1 MSQDNLTEDFAHER
15 GPATLSEAFFDAHY
29 AKVWRLE
36 KSSPQCLTISEAYQ
50 FQNQVCEKRIARG
63 ESVVGYKVGCT
74 SRAIRSQLGLA
85 EPISARLFAPHVTGG
100 RIAIDWT
107 AYCHCAIE
115 PEMVLRI
122 GQDLSGTDL
131 SDEELIQSIS
141 YVSPGIELH
150 DYKFWHQ
157 PPTAQELICS
167 GGIHAGLIV
176 GDAKVS
182 PQALTFGRE
191 KFFVYRNN
199 DLVASSRADEIMG
212 GPLESLRWLVNFMS
226 SNDEVLKKGML
237 VIPGS
242 PTELI
247 SITGDS
253 RVRVEIDNLGQ
264 VEATF
269 RSQSPS
275 PR

>member
-150 DYKFWHQ
+150 DYTFWHQ

-191 KFFVYRNN
+191 KFFVYQNN

-253 RVRVEIDNLGQ
+253 RVRVEIDNLGT
-264 VEATF
+264 VEANF

>member
-36 KSSPQCLTISEAYQ
+36 KSSPQCLAISEAYQ
-50 FQNQVCEKRIARG
+50 VQNQVCEKRIARG

-122 GQDLSGTDL
+122 GQDLCGTDL

-191 KFFVYRNN
+191 KFFVYQNN

-253 RVRVEIDNLGQ
+253 RVRVEIDNLGT
-264 VEATF
+264 VEANF

>member
-1 MSQDNLTEDFAHER
+1 LSQDNLTEDFAHER

-191 KFFVYRNN
+191 KFFVYQNN

>member
-1 MSQDNLTEDFAHER
+1 MSQDNLTEDCTYKH
-15 GPATLSEAFFDAHY
+15 GSATLADAFFNAHY
-29 AKVWRLE
+29 TKVWRLE
-36 KSSPQCLTISEAYQ
+36 KSSPERLTISEAYQ
-50 FQNQVCEKRIARG
+50 VQNQVCEKRIARG

-100 RIAIDWT
+100 RTAIDWT

-122 GQDLSGTDL
+122 GQDLCGTDL

-150 DYKFWHQ
+150 DYTFWHQ

-176 GDAKVS
+176 GDTKVS
-182 PQALTFGRE
+182 PRALTFGRE
-191 KFFVYRNN
+191 NFFVYQNN
-199 DLVASSRADEIMG
+199 ELVASARADEIMG
-212 GPLESLRWLVNFMS
+212 GPLESLRWLVNFLS

-247 SITGDS
+247 SITCDS

-264 VEATF
+264 VETTF

-275 PR
+275 SR

>member
-191 KFFVYRNN
+191 KFFVYQNN

-226 SNDEVLKKGML
+226 SNAEVLKKGML

>member
-1 MSQDNLTEDFAHER
+1 LSQDNLTEDFAHER

-36 KSSPQCLTISEAYQ
+36 KSSPQCLAISEAYQ
-50 FQNQVCEKRIARG
+50 VQNQVCEKRIARG

-122 GQDLSGTDL
+122 GQDLFGTDL

-191 KFFVYRNN
+191 KFFVYQNN

-253 RVRVEIDNLGQ
+253 LVRVEIDNLGT
-264 VEATF
+264 VEANF

>member
-1 MSQDNLTEDFAHER
+1 MAQR
-15 GPATLSEAFFDAHY
+15 LSLKLFDAHY

-36 KSSPQCLTISEAYQ
+36 KSSPQCLAISEAYQ
-50 FQNQVCEKRIARG
+50 VQNQVCEKRIARG

-191 KFFVYRNN
+191 KFFVYQNN

-212 GPLESLRWLVNFMS
+212 GPESLRWLVNFMS

-237 VIPGS
+237 VILDLP
-242 PTELI
+242 
-247 SITGDS
+247 
-253 RVRVEIDNLGQ
+253 
-264 VEATF
+264 
-269 RSQSPS
+269 QS
-275 PR
+275 